1 VIFEDGDHYRYWQP
15 NNLQRNR
22 RFKTVI
28 NGHYCSTTI
37 SYFDHLIL
45 IIMGN
50 LLYVIAVILVII
62 WAIGFFGYH
71 AGGII
76 HVLIVVAIV
85 LFLLKVIRREA

>member
-1 VIFEDGDHYRYWQP
+1 
-15 NNLQRNR
+15 
-22 RFKTVI
+22 
-28 NGHYCSTTI
+28 
-37 SYFDHLIL
+37 
-45 IIMGN
+45 MGN

-76 HVLIVVAIV
+76 HVLIVLAIV